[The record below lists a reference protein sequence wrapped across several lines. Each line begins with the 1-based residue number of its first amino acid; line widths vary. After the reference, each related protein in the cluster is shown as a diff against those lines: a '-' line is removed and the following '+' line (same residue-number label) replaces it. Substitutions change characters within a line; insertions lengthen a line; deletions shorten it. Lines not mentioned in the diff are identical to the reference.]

1 MPGNPGGQASSL
13 ARRAV
18 GRRGAPVIQRSPMRT
33 LPRTPTRVR
42 DAAVELRGVTRLFG
56 ASPALVRVDLS
67 IERGEA
73 VVLRGPNGAGKS
85 TLLRVVATALSPTY
99 GGGSVLGFD
108 LATEREEIRRRC
120 ELLAHGTR
128 LYEEL
133 TARENL
139 DLLARLLA
147 IPEAR
152 VDEALERVAIA
163 DAAGERVRTFSAGM
177 RQKVAVARAI
187 VRDPELLLLDEP
199 TTGLDDAARG
209 VVERMILD
217 VAAEGRTLVLAT
229 HHPITPELGAR
240 VVSMRD
246 GTVEAAA

>member
-1 MPGNPGGQASSL
+1 
-13 ARRAV
+13 
-18 GRRGAPVIQRSPMRT
+18 MRT
-33 LPRTPTRVR
+33 LPRSPVGLK

-56 ASPALVRVDLS
+56 AAPALVRVDLA

-85 TLLRVVATALSPTY
+85 TLLRIVATALSPTY

-108 LATEREEIRRRC
+108 LADAREEIRRRS
-120 ELLAHGTR
+120 ELLTHRTR

-139 DLLARLLA
+139 ELFADLLGIHRDL
-147 IPEAR
+147 
-152 VDEALERVAIA
+152 VQGALERVALA
-163 DAAGERVRTFSAGM
+163 DVADERVRTFSAGM

-199 TTGLDDAARG
+199 TTGLDQAARSA
-209 VVERMILD
+209 VDEMMVR
-217 VAAEGRTLVLAT
+217 ASREGRTLVIAT
-229 HHPITPELGAR
+229 HHAVAPELGAR
-240 VVSMRD
+240 VVMLRD
-246 GTVEAAA
+246 GFVEAGS

>member
-1 MPGNPGGQASSL
+1 
-13 ARRAV
+13 
-18 GRRGAPVIQRSPMRT
+18 MRT

-67 IERGEA
+67 IRRGEA

-85 TLLRVVATALSPTY
+85 TLLRLVATALSPTY

-120 ELLAHGTR
+120 ELLTHRTR

-139 DLLARLLA
+139 ELFARLLG
-147 IPEAR
+147 IPAGR
-152 VDEALERVAIA
+152 VDEALERVALA
-163 DAAGERVRTFSAGM
+163 EAAGDRVRTFSAGM

-199 TTGLDDAARG
+199 TTGLDDAARRE
-209 VVERMILD
+209 VERMILD
-217 VAAEGRTLVLAT
+217 AGAEGRTLVIAT
-229 HHPITPELGAR
+229 HHAIAPELGAR
-240 VVSMRD
+240 VVWMRD
-246 GTVEAAA
+246 GSVEAAA

>member
-1 MPGNPGGQASSL
+1 
-13 ARRAV
+13 
-18 GRRGAPVIQRSPMRT
+18 MRT

-67 IERGEA
+67 IQRGEA
-73 VVLRGPNGAGKS
+73 VVFRGPNGAGKS
-85 TLLRVVATALSPTY
+85 TLLRVMATALSPTY

-120 ELLAHGTR
+120 ELLTHRTR

-139 DLLARLLA
+139 ELFARLLD
-147 IPEAR
+147 IPTAR
-152 VDEALERVAIA
+152 VDEALELVALS

-199 TTGLDDAARG
+199 TTGLDDAARH

-217 VAAEGRTLVLAT
+217 AAAQGRTLVIAT
-229 HHPITPELGAR
+229 HQSVAPELGAR

-246 GTVEAAA
+246 GSVEAA

>member
-1 MPGNPGGQASSL
+1 
-13 ARRAV
+13 
-18 GRRGAPVIQRSPMRT
+18 MRT
-33 LPRTPTRVR
+33 LPRRPTRVR
-42 DAAVELRGVTRLFG
+42 DTAVELRGVTRLFG

-67 IERGEA
+67 VRRGEA

-108 LATEREEIRRRC
+108 LASEREEIRRRC
-120 ELLAHGTR
+120 ELLTHRTR

-139 DLLARLLA
+139 EVFARLLG
-147 IPEAR
+147 IPGAR
-152 VDEALERVAIA
+152 VDEALERVALA
-163 DAAGERVRTFSAGM
+163 DAAGDRVRTFSAGM

-199 TTGLDDAARG
+199 TTGLDDAARQ
-209 VVERMILD
+209 VVERLILD
-217 VAAEGRTLVLAT
+217 AAAEGRTLVIAT
-229 HHPITPELGAR
+229 HQPVAPELGAR
-240 VVSMRD
+240 LVAMRD
-246 GTVEAAA
+246 GSVEAAA

>member
-1 MPGNPGGQASSL
+1 MTRTWTAGPAE
-13 ARRAV
+13 
-18 GRRGAPVIQRSPMRT
+18 GRGDTKKPMRT
-33 LPRTPTRVR
+33 LPRTPTHVR

-56 ASPALVRVDLS
+56 SSPALVRVDLS

-120 ELLAHGTR
+120 ELLTHRTR

-139 DLLARLLA
+139 ELFARLLG
-147 IPEAR
+147 IPNAR
-152 VDEALERVAIA
+152 VADTLERVALA
-163 DAAGERVRTFSAGM
+163 DAADERVRTFSAGM

-187 VRDPELLLLDEP
+187 VRDPEILLLDEP
-199 TTGLDDAARG
+199 TTGLDDAARH

-217 VAAEGRTLVLAT
+217 AAAQGRTLVIAT
-229 HHPITPELGAR
+229 HHAIASELGAR
-240 VVSMRD
+240 IVAMRD
-246 GTVEAAA
+246 GAVEANP

>member
-1 MPGNPGGQASSL
+1 
-13 ARRAV
+13 
-18 GRRGAPVIQRSPMRT
+18 MRT
-33 LPRTPTRVR
+33 LPRTPARVR

-56 ASPALVRVDLS
+56 PSPALARVDLS
-67 IERGEA
+67 IQRGEA

-85 TLLRVVATALSPTY
+85 TLLRIVATALSPTY

-120 ELLAHGTR
+120 DLLTHRTR

-139 DLLARLLA
+139 ELFARLLG
-147 IPEAR
+147 IPAGR
-152 VDEALERVAIA
+152 VDEALERVALA
-163 DAAGERVRTFSAGM
+163 DAAGERVRMFSAGM
-177 RQKVAVARAI
+177 RQKVAVARSI
-187 VRDPELLLLDEP
+187 VRDPEMLLLDEP
-199 TTGLDDAARG
+199 TTGLDDAARH

-217 VAAEGRTLVLAT
+217 AAAERRTLVIAT
-229 HHPITPELGAR
+229 HHPIAPELGAR

-246 GTVEAAA
+246 GSVEAGA